1 MIFTHC
7 SGQVWPKRSDTIHCL
22 KATFTLRMQ
31 LTSNIYRVIK
41 CISLGFYSICFVFGG
56 WLLLFGMIMIIM
68 MMTKMMIC
76 SSTSGTSIQVPADL
90 PLCGGDVAVYV
101 FDINQPSLPTPF
113 YSGLVSLSVLIA
125 LSTVFLY
132 MTSPDNSPLSHSVL
146 PVLYLPHRPFQR
158 YISNGS
164 ILQPSWL
171 TGLRAPTN

>member
-1 MIFTHC
+1 MSRDVQSLKLSILHFPCPPQRRPSSKVPCQEVRLSSHFPFT
-7 SGQVWPKRSDTIHCL
+7 VY
-22 KATFTLRMQ
+22 
-31 LTSNIYRVIK
+31 LTSTPSPPHLVSAGSPSR
-41 CISLGFYSICFVFGG
+41 
-56 WLLLFGMIMIIM
+56 
-68 MMTKMMIC
+68 
-76 SSTSGTSIQVPADL
+76 
-90 PLCGGDVAVYV
+90 GGDVAVYV

-113 YSGLVSLSVLIA
+113 YSCLVSLSVLIA
-125 LSTVFLY
+125 LSTVFHY